1 MTDRLKIKTKQFKE
15 GFIHKVLAIF
25 FNVEEVLSTKLKKG
39 ASIKRMLKEYSS
51 TEISEATGGLLSPR
65 AVRSYRAY
73 YGVAKKTKHSR
84 TPSKEAR
91 GFLNLAMMKLY
102 GKTKAVEIVNGF
114 HISQGM
120 IGDFIDEYEKLR
132 PGEYT
137 FLTIE
142 LWERILRAGYEQ
154 ALKRVIANM
163 RKHKF
168 MYIRVCMEFDKLAMD
183 RASGD
188 EYWEQGQY
196 ISKIVDKFE
205 IPYYIDEMLYLLL
218 IYPLKSGKFCKSDI
232 AIELII
238 KHIDIEIVYQRR

>member
-1 MTDRLKIKTKQFKE
+1 MTDRLRIKTKYFKE
-15 GFIHKVLAIF
+15 GFIHKIISVF
-25 FNVEEVLSTKLKKG
+25 FNVEEILATKLKKG

-84 TPSKEAR
+84 KPSMEAQR
-91 GFLNLAMMKLY
+91 LLELAKMKLY
-102 GKTKAVEIVNGF
+102 GKTKSIEIVNGF
-114 HISQGM
+114 HITQGM
-120 IGDFIDEYEKLR
+120 IGDFIDDNEKLR

-137 FLTIE
+137 FLTNE

-154 ALKRVIANM
+154 ALKRVIVNM

-168 MYIRVCMEFDKLAMD
+168 MYIRVSMEFDKLAMD
-183 RASGD
+183 RVNGD
-188 EYWEQGQY
+188 EHWEQGQY
-196 ISKIVDKFE
+196 ISKIADKFE
-205 IPYYIDEMLYLLL
+205 IPYYIEEMLYSLL

-232 AIELII
+232 AIEIVI
-238 KHIDIEIVYQRR
+238 KHIDIELVYQRL